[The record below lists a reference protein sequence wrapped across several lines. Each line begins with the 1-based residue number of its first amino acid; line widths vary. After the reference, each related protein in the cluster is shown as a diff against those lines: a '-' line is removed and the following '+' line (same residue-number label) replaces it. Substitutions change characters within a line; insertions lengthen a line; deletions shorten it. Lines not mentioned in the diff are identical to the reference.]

1 MPTTVHKNSKE
12 ISFEREAMAH
22 TSALFGM
29 ALKLTGN
36 ERDAEDLVQ
45 ETYLKAYQA
54 FEQYTLGSNCKAWLF
69 AILRN
74 TFINDCRKRK
84 RQQTLLAEDL
94 TPSPFLTTAAPASA
108 SAVTG
113 FNFSQQLSD
122 EVSQALE
129 TVPRDFRRAV
139 VLVDLMAHSYKEAAL
154 QLDCPVG
161 TVMSRLYRGRR
172 LLREQLNGFAREY
185 GLLMTATQ

>member
-1 MPTTVHKNSKE
+1 MSVTAHKNSKDV
-12 ISFEREAMAH
+12 SFEQEAMVH
-22 TSALFGM
+22 TAALFGM

-94 TPSPFLTTAAPASA
+94 RPSPLLNAVAPASA
-108 SAVTG
+108 TAVSD
-113 FNFSQQLSD
+113 FPLSHQLSD
-122 EVSQALE
+122 EVNQALE
-129 TVPRDFRRAV
+129 SVPRDFRRAV
-139 VLVDLMAHSYKEAAL
+139 VLVDLMALSYKEAAQ

-161 TVMSRLYRGRR
+161 TIMSRLYRGRR

-185 GLLMTATQ
+185 GLLMATT